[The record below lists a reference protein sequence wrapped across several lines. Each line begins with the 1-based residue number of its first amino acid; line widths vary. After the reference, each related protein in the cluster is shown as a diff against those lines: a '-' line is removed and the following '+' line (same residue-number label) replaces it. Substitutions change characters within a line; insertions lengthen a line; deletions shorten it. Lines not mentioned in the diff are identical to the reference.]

1 MYKIYADETLIYD
14 STVEDYKIGSGQ
26 ISLETGKSGS
36 FVFSL
41 YPDHFYYDRFVKL
54 KTVITVYKS
63 GRIVFRGRVLNDIT
77 DYYNRKELT
86 CEGELGFLQDSII
99 RPFEYTGDHK
109 TLVRRF
115 INEHNSQMDA
125 FKQFKI
131 GKITVEDDNS
141 YVNRSSADYGSALAT
156 INSALVESALGGYL
170 YITHGDDGTDPI
182 PTINYVAGFTNAA
195 KQNIEFGVNLKDY
208 SKTTAAEDI
217 ATAIIPLGAE
227 TETSGQRLT
236 VKDVNGGVD
245 YVYNAAAVALRGWVF
260 KTVVW
265 EDVTLASNL
274 KKKAENYLDYVVN
287 QNLTVELNA
296 IDLHLLDRSIE
307 SFNICDNVHVVSPPH
322 KLDTILTCNKQT
334 IDLLKPE
341 NDTITLGYVS
351 STFTEASTS
360 MASSVST
367 LGKQVSS
374 IKQDGTQ
381 IVLKVEDLSQN
392 IGQTLRVGAD
402 GVTVTDANGNTVTIA
417 GSQIDASSINTEQL
431 DASRINVSDLNLSN
445 AITWGDLD
453 SNIRAEIEGAYD
465 DAAEALS
472 KANSANNAVSRW
484 SYSGTTYID
493 SSMILVTSLR
503 ATELFGGTIGVLGSN
518 GIAYGYLYAG
528 TNTENTTAF
537 EVYGSNGLRLIAAG
551 NVYVAGSGNGHITIS
566 GEDVNVGPNLYL
578 SNGTQITSDR
588 DKKHDICYELDAY
601 DAVFD
606 ALKPAIYKLNDGTSG
621 RYHGGFIA
629 QDVEEAIL
637 GAGLTTKD
645 YAVFCR
651 IPIYATDE
659 NGNPTEEIVD
669 YTCSLRPDEI
679 IPLNTREIQKL
690 KKRVAELEAKI
701 A

>member
-99 RPFEYTGDHK
+99 RPFEFAGDHK
-109 TLVRRF
+109 TLFKRF
-115 INEHNSQMDA
+115 INEHNAMVDD

-131 GKITVEDDNS
+131 GKITVQDENE
-141 YVNRSSADYGSALAT
+141 YVNRSSTDYGSTLAT
-156 INSALVESALGGYL
+156 INSALVDSALGGYL
-170 YITHGDDGTDPI
+170 CITHGDDGTDPI
-182 PTINYVAGFTNAA
+182 PTINYVAGFTNVAT
-195 KQNIEFGVNLKDY
+195 QNIEFGVNLKDY

-227 TETSGQRLT
+227 TETTGQRLT

-245 YVYNAAAVALRGWVF
+245 YVYNETAVALRGWVF

-274 KKKAENYLDYVVN
+274 KKKAEDYLEYVVN

-402 GVTVTDANGNTVTIA
+402 GVTVTDADGNTLVIK
-417 GSQIDASSINTEQL
+417 GSQIDASTIHAEDI
-431 DASRINVSDLNLSN
+431 DASKIKVSDLNLSN
-445 AITWGDLD
+445 AISWGELD
-453 SNIRAEIEGAYD
+453 SSVRSEIEDAYD
-465 DAAEALS
+465 EAAA
-472 KANSANNAVSRW
+472 ASATVERW
-484 SYSGTTYID
+484 SYDGTTYID
-493 SSMILVTSLR
+493 SSMILVTQLR
-503 ATELFGGTIGVLGSN
+503 ATELYGGTIGVLGSN

-537 EVYGSNGLRLIAAG
+537 EVYGNNGLRLIAAG
-551 NVYVAGSGNGHITIS
+551 NVYAAGSGNGHITIS
-566 GEDVNVGPNLYL
+566 GEDVHAGPNLYL

-588 DKKHDICYELDAY
+588 DKKHDISYDLDAY